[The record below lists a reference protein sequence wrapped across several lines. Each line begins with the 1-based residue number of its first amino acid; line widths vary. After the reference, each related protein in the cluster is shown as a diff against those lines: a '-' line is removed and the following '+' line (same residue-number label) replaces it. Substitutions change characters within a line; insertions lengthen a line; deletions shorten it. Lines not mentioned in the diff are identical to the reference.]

1 MEFDYNY
8 FNYLVAVDNGVFQC
22 DRNPKKGATQ
32 YASGTTFNES
42 ARNLKR
48 SATIFI
54 QKSGQEI
61 SLKIV

>member
-8 FNYLVAVDNGVFQC
+8 FNYYGAVDNGVFQC

-48 SATIFI
+48 QQLYLF
-54 QKSGQEI
+54 KS
-61 SLKIV
+61 LAKKFP